1 MADNSSKPLDRLAN
15 TDENIKEA
23 NKESYSPWMLVN
35 RRGLRKNSQG
45 GREPKFESKG
55 IAQKKDMFKPN
66 HLSRAMHKRES
77 SNGPSMLHKDSPS
90 AKNLVLE
97 KSVVSDN
104 PFTSLIAE
112 DTLMDSSAEARV
124 SPPDKAFP
132 AAVNIFAEPCD
143 KVLKP
148 SSPRTK
154 EPPDPISF
162 LPNISHSKYGD
173 SSGEPT

>member
-1 MADNSSKPLDRLAN
+1 
-15 TDENIKEA
+15 
-23 NKESYSPWMLVN
+23 
-35 RRGLRKNSQG
+35 
-45 GREPKFESKG
+45 
-55 IAQKKDMFKPN
+55 
-66 HLSRAMHKRES
+66 
-77 SNGPSMLHKDSPS
+77 MLHKVSPS

-112 DTLMDSSAEARV
+112 ETLMDSFAEAIV
-124 SPPDKAFP
+124 SPLDKAFP
-132 AAVNIFAEPCD
+132 AAVNISAEPCD

-154 EPPDPISF
+154 EPPDPTYS

-173 SSGEPT
+173 STGEPI